1 MPFLKL
7 HANKLKETYMN
18 EDKQQLA
25 SKQLRLVTY
34 LSVAANVFLISGKF
48 IIGLITGSLSLL
60 ADAIHSVSDM
70 LTDIAVLLG
79 LYFGSKKPDSS
90 HQYGHGKL
98 ETLAAIA
105 IALGLLGVG
114 LGMIYYAALDIAKD
128 TVTRPQNLVLV
139 AAIGA
144 IAIKEVVYRVTKA
157 VAMKYHCPVALAN
170 AWHDR
175 ADALSS
181 VAVIVGVVAQ
191 KLGFNHGDQVAAIG
205 IGVMVVIV
213 ATKLISDCLGEL
225 IERAVDQA
233 TIDQIQNIIRA
244 NGQIHQYHRLRTRA
258 VGREVF
264 LDLHIL
270 VDPNLNVAAAHEI
283 SEKLEN
289 ALNKQLTR
297 PVNITVHIE
306 PDIPSLRR

>member
-1 MPFLKL
+1 MS
-7 HANKLKETYMN
+7 EY
-18 EDKQQLA
+18 KQQIA
-25 SKQLRLVTY
+25 ARQLRRVTY
-34 LSVAANVFLISGKF
+34 LSIVANVFLIAGKF
-48 IIGLITGSLSLL
+48 IVGLITGSLSLL

-98 ETLAAIA
+98 ETLAAFA
-105 IALGLLGVG
+105 IAVGLLCVG
-114 LGMIYYAALDIAKD
+114 LGMIYYAALDIARNN
-128 TVTRPQNLVLV
+128 VTRPQNMVLV

-144 IAIKEVVYRVTKA
+144 IAVKEMVYRVTKV
-157 VAMKYHCPVALAN
+157 VALKYHSPAALAN

-181 VAVIVGVVAQ
+181 VAVIAGVIAM
-191 KLGFNHGDQVAAIG
+191 KFGFDHGDQVAAIAV
-205 IGVMVVIV
+205 GVMVVLV
-213 ATKLISDCLGEL
+213 AAKLSSDCLGEL

-233 TIDQIQNIIRA
+233 TIEQIKDIIKA
-244 NGQIHQYHRLRTRA
+244 NGQIRQYHRLRTRT

-289 ALNKQLTR
+289 TLNEQLTR

-306 PDIPSLRR
+306 PDIPALRK

>member
-1 MPFLKL
+1 
-7 HANKLKETYMN
+7 MN
-18 EDKQQLA
+18 NDKQKIA
-25 SKQLRLVTY
+25 SRQLRLVTY
-34 LSVAANVFLISGKF
+34 LSIAANVFLITGKF
-48 IIGLITGSLSLL
+48 IVGLITGSLSIL

-79 LYFGSKKPDSS
+79 LYFGSKKPDSE
-90 HQYGHGKL
+90 HPYGHGKL

-128 TVTRPQNLVLV
+128 HVTRPRNLVLI
-139 AAIGA
+139 AAVGA
-144 IAIKEVVYRVTKA
+144 IAVKEVVYRVTKA
-157 VAMKYHCPVALAN
+157 VAIKHHCPAALAN

-191 KLGFNHGDQVAAIG
+191 KFGFDHGDQVAAIG
-205 IGVMVVIV
+205 IGVMVAIV
-213 ATKLISDCLGEL
+213 ATKLMGDCLGEL

-233 TIDQIQNIIRA
+233 TVEQIKDIIKA
-244 NGQIHQYHRLRTRA
+244 NGQIRQYHRLRTRTI
-258 VGREVF
+258 GRQVF
-264 LDLHIL
+264 LDVHIL
-270 VDPNLNVAAAHEI
+270 VDPHLHIAAAHKI
-283 SEKLEN
+283 ADSLEN
-289 ALNKQLTR
+289 ALTEQITR

-306 PDIPSLRR
+306 PDIPALRK

>member
-1 MPFLKL
+1 MSADEYRAKPK
-7 HANKLKETYMN
+7 MN
-18 EDKQQLA
+18 NDKQKIA
-25 SKQLRLVTY
+25 SRQLRLVTY
-34 LSVAANVFLISGKF
+34 LSIAANVFLITGKF
-48 IIGLITGSLSLL
+48 IVGLITGSLSIL

-70 LTDIAVLLG
+70 LTDVAVLLG

-90 HQYGHGKL
+90 HPYGHGKL

-105 IALGLLGVG
+105 IAVGLLGVG
-114 LGMIYYAALDIAKD
+114 LGMIYYAALDITKD
-128 TVTRPQNLVLV
+128 KVARPRDLVLV
-139 AAIGA
+139 AAVGA
-144 IAIKEVVYRVTKA
+144 IAVKEVVYRITKA
-157 VAMKYHCPVALAN
+157 VAMKYHCPAALAN

-191 KLGFNHGDQVAAIG
+191 KFGFGHGDQVAAIG

-213 ATKLISDCLGEL
+213 ATKLMGDCLGEL

-233 TIDQIQNIIRA
+233 TIEQIKDVIKANTQIR
-244 NGQIHQYHRLRTRA
+244 QWHRLRTRT

-270 VDPNLNVAAAHEI
+270 VDPNLSIAAAHAI
-283 SEKLEN
+283 ADGLEK
-289 ALNKQLTR
+289 ALHKQITR

-306 PDIPSLRR
+306 PDIPKLRKSI